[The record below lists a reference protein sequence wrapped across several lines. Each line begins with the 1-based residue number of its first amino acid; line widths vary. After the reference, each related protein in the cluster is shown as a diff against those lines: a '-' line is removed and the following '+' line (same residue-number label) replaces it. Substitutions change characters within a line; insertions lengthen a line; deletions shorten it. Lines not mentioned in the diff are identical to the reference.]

1 MVQAAPVGLPP
12 KKDYINFSADQV
24 LMQLIGGGKSVP
36 FLPFLSYFH
45 DLFLLIDTLIYACML
60 KKINQFE
67 WSQERMMAITNN
79 AIFNIHKKKIKRV
92 I

>member
-1 MVQAAPVGLPP
+1 MT
-12 KKDYINFSADQV
+12 
-24 LMQLIGGGKSVP
+24 
-36 FLPFLSYFH
+36 
-45 DLFLLIDTLIYACML
+45 DTLIYACML

-92 I
+92 IQINDLGGITKTVPPSRCTTEFTCHVPSSYDYRFASDK